1 MTSLNFFE
9 QAIAAPSM
17 KAALDTW
24 GADSNLFHQGRRR
37 KPTSRTS
44 SPRPSRSRASFSE
57 PHGVPKK
64 FRGIPGWLHL
74 TMSTVLFRRKVRGTF
89 EPTTAI

>member
-24 GADSNLFHQGRRR
+24 RADSNLPPGAA
-37 KPTSRTS
+37 KEPTSRTS
-44 SPRPSRSRASFSE
+44 SPRPSRSR
-57 PHGVPKK
+57 GVVLRTPRRSKE

>member
-44 SPRPSRSRASFSE
+44 SPRPSRSR
-57 PHGVPKK
+57 GVVLRTPRRSKE